1 MREIG
6 SQEVYTLKN
15 CLEELAEHHNKVSV
29 NFKGCYPKQP
39 FEETLIRFSVDVD
52 AGNDVRPFLQIPFP
66 RSMRLSGGRLGKTA
80 ICRFSC

>member
-1 MREIG
+1 MEKP
-6 SQEVYTLKN
+6 SSLTLKEP
-15 CLEELAEHHNKVSV
+15 LKRAL
-29 NFKGCYPKQP
+29 Y
-39 FEETLIRFSVDVD
+39 SVDVN